1 MNTDNPVPREILATK
16 FPEDFTA
23 LDEAHAIVALMFE
36 KGVTKQLDTDLLP
49 AMKGDVKPRRVA
61 DKKRRKQMLDAAIEL
76 TVMFEMRES
85 NPEQYR
91 ALLMGVN
98 LLGYRDHWLR
108 KEPGE
113 A

>member
-1 MNTDNPVPREILATK
+1 MNTDHAVPPEIMATK
-16 FPEDFTA
+16 FPKGFTA
-23 LDEAHAIVALMFE
+23 RDEAHAIVALMFE
-36 KGVTKQLDTDLLP
+36 KGVTKQLATDLLP
-49 AMKGDVKPRRVA
+49 AIKGDMKPRRVA

-91 ALLMGVN
+91 ALLMGVSM
-98 LLGYRDHWLR
+98 LGYSGHWLR
-108 KEPGE
+108 EEPGE